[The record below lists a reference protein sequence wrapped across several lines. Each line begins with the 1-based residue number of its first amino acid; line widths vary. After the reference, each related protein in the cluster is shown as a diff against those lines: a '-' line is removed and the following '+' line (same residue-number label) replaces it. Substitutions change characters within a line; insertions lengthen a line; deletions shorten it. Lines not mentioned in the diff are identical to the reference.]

1 MAQTL
6 FCPSHR
12 KNLGSG
18 MFPPTVK
25 QVHLIA
31 GPSQQR
37 RAHAGNIS
45 STAKYAFAFMLS
57 QGSYL
62 SAPRFLLLW
71 DKRVY
76 LLKRP
81 VGYCR
86 NKAIACLLLTADT
99 SEPKLL
105 IY

>member
-1 MAQTL
+1 MAKAL
-6 FCPSHR
+6 FCLSHR

-18 MFPPTVK
+18 IFPPTVK
-25 QVHLIA
+25 QVHLIGA
-31 GPSQQR
+31 PSQQR

-62 SAPRFLLLW
+62 CVPKFLLLR

-76 LLKRP
+76 LQKRP
-81 VGYCR
+81 VGY
-86 NKAIACLLLTADT
+86 
-99 SEPKLL
+99 
-105 IY
+105 